1 MLDAALRP
9 LINPPLAL
17 LAKQFVKLGIRAD
30 WVTWAGF
37 ALGMVAI
44 PLLAMQL
51 YIPALVFI
59 VLNRLA
65 DGLDGAIARQTSL
78 TDYGGFIDIS
88 LDFIFYAGVVLGMSL
103 GRPDGALY
111 GAFLLWC
118 FFGPAVT
125 FLAYAIFAAKRG
137 ITTDL
142 RGAKS
147 LFYLGGLAEGT
158 ETFAIFILFCLAP
171 AWFPVVCIVYG
182 AMCLITAAT
191 RIYAA
196 WAAFGDSDKGS
207 NGE

>member
-9 LINPPLAL
+9 LINPPLAVIARQL
-17 LAKQFVKLGIRAD
+17 VKGGVKAN

-37 ALGMVAI
+37 VIGMAAI

-51 YIPALVFI
+51 YLPALFLI

-88 LDFIFYAGVVLGMSL
+88 LDFVFYAAVVLGMSL
-103 GRPDGALY
+103 GRPYEAIY

-125 FLAYAIFAAKRG
+125 FLAYAIFAAKRN

-158 ETFAIFILFCLAP
+158 ETFVTFILFCLFP
-171 AWFPVVCIVYG
+171 AWFPWVCLVYG
-182 AMCLITAAT
+182 VMCLVTAGT

-196 WAAFGDSDKGS
+196 WAAFGD
-207 NGE
+207 GE